1 MEIKWPKHRLSLRA
15 KHTPSLATEGEEF
28 VVRYSVQ
35 NIGDE
40 AFPGGNLTILLSW
53 PSMSQPLGITD
64 VLDISQSLSP
74 GSEFSSERKRY
85 TSLLSGYTFFQVIN
99 ATATDEKPVEIYFS
113 DGHRLWPPP
122 HSTHTQIFH
131 AVRVR
136 SHEEMSQKK
145 TVRIIL
151 YSLVIIA
158 VFQVAEWL
166 LRYFLQL

>member
-1 MEIKWPKHRLSLRA
+1 LEIKWPKHRLSLGA
-15 KHTPSLATEGEEF
+15 KHTPSGATEGEEF

-40 AFPGGNLTILLSW
+40 AFPGGHLTILLSW
-53 PSMSQPLGITD
+53 PSQSQPHGITD
-64 VLDISQSLSP
+64 ILDISQSLSP
-74 GSEFSSERKRY
+74 GSQFSSERKRY
-85 TSLLSGYTFFQVIN
+85 TALLSGYTVFQVIN
-99 ATATDEKPVEIYFS
+99 ATATDEKPVEIYFA
-113 DGHRLWPPP
+113 DGHQLWPSP
-122 HSTHTQIFH
+122 HATHTQIFH

-136 SHEEMSQKK
+136 SHEEINQRKA
-145 TVRIIL
+145 VRIVL